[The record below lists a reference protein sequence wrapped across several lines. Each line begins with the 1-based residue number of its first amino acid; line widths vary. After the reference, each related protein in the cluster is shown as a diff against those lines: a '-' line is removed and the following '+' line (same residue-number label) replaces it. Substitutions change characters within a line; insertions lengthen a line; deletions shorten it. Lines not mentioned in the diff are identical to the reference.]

1 MSIPKNYE
9 HEYVESKWLTMWNA
23 DMYRYRGKPDA
34 DSFIIDTPPPY
45 PTGNFH
51 LGNALNWCYID
62 FVARYKRMKGFDVMF
77 PQGWDCHG
85 LPTEVKVE
93 TTYNVT
99 KNQIPRYEF
108 RGLCESLTRENIAL
122 MKGTMQRLA
131 FSIDWSQE
139 FVTMDPTY
147 FEKTQKSFVRMY
159 RGDRI
164 YKSDHPVNWCPRCET
179 AIAFAEVNYDSRSTV
194 LYYVI
199 FKGGDAESV
208 QIATTRPEL
217 LGACVA
223 IAVNPND
230 ERHERLIGKKIRTPL
245 YDEEV
250 PVIGDEAVDPAFGTG
265 AVMICTFGDK
275 QDVRWW
281 KKHNLPLKKVIGKDG
296 RVTDSK
302 NNGVSISEAKERII
316 GELLENKLVTK
327 QERIEQNV
335 GIHDRC
341 ETAIEIL
348 SENQWFVKIDK
359 DVILQ
364 RAAEIQWIPPYAF
377 YRLKNWTESVEW
389 DWCISRQRIFA
400 TPIPAW
406 YCDECERVLVADE
419 GWLPVDP
426 TEEAPRSAC
435 ACGSSSFTPEQDV
448 LDTWMDSSISAL
460 NVAGWPD
467 AAYREHFPTQLRPQG
482 HDIIRTWAF
491 YSILRSDALAGSKPW
506 ECVVV
511 NGMVLGEDSQK
522 MSKSL
527 GNIIAPESLIEQYG
541 TDAVRQWAAIGGSVG
556 SDVAYNTKDLTAS
569 SRFLTKLWN
578 VFRFAM
584 IHLNQG
590 VEPVIYGPKNST
602 EIWLIYEL
610 AGLVKS
616 VTSSLDH
623 FSFDEAL
630 KDIRSFVWNSLAD
643 HYVEAAKGR
652 LYERDRYSVAALHL
666 ALDTIA
672 KLLAPF
678 CPFFA
683 EELFSRIN
691 PRAESVHVQAWPE
704 FNIKLQESIAGE
716 PEVTFSA
723 ASESIVIAAS
733 ASAVREARHK
743 GELIKEIISSV
754 RRWKSEQRIALNS
767 RIEGVYI
774 YTDCD
779 LADGAPDIDN
789 ALNADITY
797 KRGKPDIHE
806 MVTEVRPNLGSLG
819 PRFKSEAKYIVQL
832 IRETPAQ
839 EIADQIE
846 KGSVTIGGI
855 QLDLEDFIIKKERAI
870 EGVAADVI
878 ELREA
883 TIIIK
888 HK

>member
-199 FKGGDAESV
+199 FKGGDAEAV

-230 ERHERLIGKKIRTPL
+230 ERHERLIGKRIRTPL

-250 PVIGDEAVDPAFGTG
+250 RVIGDEAVDPAFGTG

-296 RVTDSK
+296 RVTDAK

-341 ETAIEIL
+341 ETPIEIL
-348 SENQWFVKIDK
+348 SENQ
-359 DVILQ
+359 
-364 RAAEIQWIPPYAF
+364 
-377 YRLKNWTESVEW
+377 
-389 DWCISRQRIFA
+389 
-400 TPIPAW
+400 
-406 YCDECERVLVADE
+406 
-419 GWLPVDP
+419 
-426 TEEAPRSAC
+426 
-435 ACGSSSFTPEQDV
+435 
-448 LDTWMDSSISAL
+448 
-460 NVAGWPD
+460 
-467 AAYREHFPTQLRPQG
+467 
-482 HDIIRTWAF
+482 
-491 YSILRSDALAGSKPW
+491 
-506 ECVVV
+506 
-511 NGMVLGEDSQK
+511 
-522 MSKSL
+522 
-527 GNIIAPESLIEQYG
+527 
-541 TDAVRQWAAIGGSVG
+541 
-556 SDVAYNTKDLTAS
+556 
-569 SRFLTKLWN
+569 
-578 VFRFAM
+578 
-584 IHLNQG
+584 
-590 VEPVIYGPKNST
+590 
-602 EIWLIYEL
+602 
-610 AGLVKS
+610 
-616 VTSSLDH
+616 
-623 FSFDEAL
+623 
-630 KDIRSFVWNSLAD
+630 
-643 HYVEAAKGR
+643 
-652 LYERDRYSVAALHL
+652 
-666 ALDTIA
+666 
-672 KLLAPF
+672 
-678 CPFFA
+678 
-683 EELFSRIN
+683 
-691 PRAESVHVQAWPE
+691 
-704 FNIKLQESIAGE
+704 
-716 PEVTFSA
+716 
-723 ASESIVIAAS
+723 
-733 ASAVREARHK
+733 
-743 GELIKEIISSV
+743 
-754 RRWKSEQRIALNS
+754 
-767 RIEGVYI
+767 
-774 YTDCD
+774 
-779 LADGAPDIDN
+779 
-789 ALNADITY
+789 
-797 KRGKPDIHE
+797 
-806 MVTEVRPNLGSLG
+806 
-819 PRFKSEAKYIVQL
+819 
-832 IRETPAQ
+832 
-839 EIADQIE
+839 
-846 KGSVTIGGI
+846 
-855 QLDLEDFIIKKERAI
+855 
-870 EGVAADVI
+870 
-878 ELREA
+878 
-883 TIIIK
+883 
-888 HK
+888 